1 MNMKK
6 RIILSFLLLTGT
18 LFGQGNLGE
27 VIGTVVDAK
36 TNAPV
41 YGAVAYIE
49 TSGTKYQ
56 VRTDYDGRFRISGI
70 PAGTYFLNIRQY
82 EDTMKNIIAEVPMDG
97 FFQAG
102 TIKFQS
108 SIIDKEVINIIHDRN
123 ALRMVDGNLPVRTLT
138 AKEIDKSPLKFDV
151 KGLIASMS
159 SEIRLADDG
168 SLAFRG
174 ARKNDMLYLVDGVKT
189 SRIGSVPGCSIGRMM
204 VYTGGLPAK
213 YGDTMGGV
221 VVMESKSYF
230 DLYRQWEAEQIR
242 NSK

>member
-1 MNMKK
+1 MMMKK
-6 RIILSFLLLTGT
+6 RIILSFLLVTGT

-27 VIGTVVDAK
+27 VIGTVVDHK
-36 TNAPV
+36 TNNPV
-41 YGAVAYIE
+41 FDAVAFIE

-56 VRTDYDGRFRISGI
+56 ARTGYDGRFRISGI
-70 PAGTYFLNIRQY
+70 PAGTYILNVRQY
-82 EDTMKNIIAEVPMDG
+82 EDTIKNIIVEVPMDG
-97 FFQAG
+97 FFQVG
-102 TIKFQS
+102 TIKLQS
-108 SIIDKEVINIIHDRN
+108 SVIDKEAINITYNKEDIR
-123 ALRMVDGNLPVRTLT
+123 LVDGNLPVRTLT

-174 ARKNDMLYLVDGVKT
+174 ARKNDMLYIVDGVKT
-189 SRIGSVPGCSIGRMM
+189 SEVGSVPGCSIGRMM
-204 VYTGGLPAK
+204 VYTGGLPAQ